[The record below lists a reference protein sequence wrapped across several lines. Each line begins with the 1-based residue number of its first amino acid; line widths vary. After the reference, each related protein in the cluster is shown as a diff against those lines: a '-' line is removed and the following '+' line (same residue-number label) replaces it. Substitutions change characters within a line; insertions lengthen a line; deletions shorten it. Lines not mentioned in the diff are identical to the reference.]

1 MSEMRTYMRR
11 IGGSKA
17 ALPRRCSDR
26 RSSLHCTCMLPPPQ
40 LTGSAAANPRS
51 IYSPL
56 ALAYL
61 GDAVWEAHTRA
72 LELELDM
79 LPQGQQARPHE
90 SPQALGNTAGPG
102 RLQMPADARQ
112 VDSDG
117 AVSSSCTADGGP
129 PLHLPSSG
137 GGGGGTG
144 EEVRGQAAAFNAQ
157 QTGTSSSRNGGGD
170 SGGGAP
176 GHGRAAALGHLASLT
191 RQQRKLWA
199 SATFQAQVFDA
210 LTGVGLPLI
219 PPSPSPLPAPST
231 SGEHLP
237 APHPASEV
245 LGRTST
251 TGPDACASAAA
262 SMPIT
267 VSPAGAAAIA
277 AAAATDA
284 SGAAASQLLVLTPA
298 EADVLR
304 WGRNA
309 AVGSIPKSVSAG
321 TYKKATAVEVLV
333 AHLYLTAPQRCAQ
346 LIQAAV
352 SAVPLQP

>member
-61 GDAVWEAHTRA
+61 GDAVWEVSMAA
-72 LELELDM
+72 
-79 LPQGQQARPHE
+79 QA
-90 SPQALGNTAGPG
+90 
-102 RLQMPADARQ
+102 
-112 VDSDG
+112 V
-117 AVSSSCTADGGP
+117 
-129 PLHLPSSG
+129 
-137 GGGGGTG
+137 G
-144 EEVRGQAAAFNAQ
+144 ERDF
-157 QTGTSSSRNGGGD
+157 S
-170 SGGGAP
+170 
-176 GHGRAAALGHLASLT
+176 
-191 RQQRKLWA
+191 
-199 SATFQAQVFDA
+199 
-210 LTGVGLPLI
+210 
-219 PPSPSPLPAPST
+219 
-231 SGEHLP
+231 
-237 APHPASEV
+237 
-245 LGRTST
+245 
-251 TGPDACASAAA
+251 A

>member
-1 MSEMRTYMRR
+1 MGWRVHVTQCQRDV
-11 IGGSKA
+11 
-17 ALPRRCSDR
+17 C
-26 RSSLHCTCMLPPPQ
+26 RSVRPTQ
-40 LTGSAAANPRS
+40 
-51 IYSPL
+51 
-56 ALAYL
+56 
-61 GDAVWEAHTRA
+61 AHTRA

-199 SATFQAQVFDA
+199 SATFQVGN
-210 LTGVGLPLI
+210 LTGYV
-219 PPSPSPLPAPST
+219 
-231 SGEHLP
+231 
-237 APHPASEV
+237 
-245 LGRTST
+245 
-251 TGPDACASAAA
+251 
-262 SMPIT
+262 M
-267 VSPAGAAAIA
+267 
-277 AAAATDA
+277 
-284 SGAAASQLLVLTPA
+284 Q
-298 EADVLR
+298 
-304 WGRNA
+304 
-309 AVGSIPKSVSAG
+309 AG
-321 TYKKATAVEVLV
+321 TKCFVFSRTVM
-333 AHLYLTAPQRCAQ
+333 
-346 LIQAAV
+346 
-352 SAVPLQP
+352 S